1 MELVHQMFLR
11 QCRQRWR
18 TLKVADSL
26 GTELTGGQLLVRTL
40 VLRRLLRRVLAPD
53 EQYVGLLLPPSAAA
67 FVANMAVTLDR
78 RISANLNYSASS
90 EVLNAC
96 IRLAGIRHVLT
107 SRRFLE
113 KMDFKLEAEWVLLE
127 DLRDKLTLADQAAA
141 WLLARL
147 PSPWLSRCLK
157 LNEVQPDDVLTV
169 IFTSGSTGMPKGV
182 LLTYRNVTS
191 NVHAV
196 DQIIR
201 LRESDVLVG
210 VLPFFHSFGYT
221 VTLWAVA
228 SLNVA
233 GVYHVSPLEPRQ
245 IGQLT
250 QKYRGTLLL
259 GTPTFLRSYLRRCDK
274 EQFATLDVVVCG
286 AEKLPR
292 ELADEFE
299 RKFGIRPMEGYGT
312 TELSPVVSVN
322 IPPSRS
328 PGTGQP
334 ERKEGSVGRP
344 LPGVRIKITDL
355 ETGQELPPGKPGMIW
370 VSGPNVMKGY
380 LNQPDKTAQVLKD
393 GWYQTGDVGYVDEDG
408 FLFITGRESRFS
420 KIGGEMVPH
429 GLIEEHLERLIG
441 PTEDGRP
448 QVAVTG
454 VPDPKK
460 GERLIVLHTPLTK
473 TPRELCQGL
482 AEAGLPNLY
491 IPSEDSFFEV
501 PQLPLLGSGKLDLRG
516 VKALAEERLARG

>member
-1 MELVHQMFLR
+1 MQLVPLRFLE
-11 QCRQRWR
+11 QCHRRWR

-26 GTELTGGQLLVRTL
+26 GTELTGSQLLLRTL
-40 VLRRLLRRVLAPD
+40 VLRRLLRRMLAPD
-53 EQYVGLLLPPSAAA
+53 EAYVGLLLPPSAAA

-78 RISANLNYSASS
+78 RISANLNYTATS
-90 EVLNAC
+90 EVLNYC
-96 IRLAGIRHVLT
+96 LRKAGIRHVLT

-113 KMDFKLEAEWVLLE
+113 KMDFRLDAQLVLLE
-127 DLRDKLTLADQAAA
+127 DLRSQVTLADQAAA
-141 WLLARL
+141 WLASRLPPGWLARHL
-147 PSPWLSRCLK
+147 GLDK
-157 LNEVQPDDVLTV
+157 VQPDDVITV
-169 IFTSGSTGMPKGV
+169 IFTSGSTGTPKGV

-191 NVHAV
+191 NVEAI
-196 DQIIR
+196 DQVIR
-201 LRESDVLVG
+201 LRDSDVLVG

-233 GVYHVSPLEPRQ
+233 GVYHFSPLEPRQ

-259 GTPTFLRSYLRRCDK
+259 CTPTFLRSYLRRCEA

-292 ELADEFE
+292 DLADAFE
-299 RKFGIRPMEGYGT
+299 QKFGIRPMEGYGT

-355 ETGQELPPGKPGMIW
+355 DTGQELPPGRPGMIW

-380 LNQPDKTAQVLKD
+380 LHEPEKTAAVLRD

-429 GLIEEHLERLIG
+429 GLIEEQLERLIG
-441 PTEDGRP
+441 HAEDGRP
-448 QVAVTG
+448 QVAVTA
-454 VPDPKK
+454 VTDPKK
-460 GERLIVLHTPLTK
+460 GERLIVLHTPLTQ
-473 TPRELCQGL
+473 TPQELRKGL

-491 IPSEDSFFEV
+491 LPSEDSFFEV
-501 PQLPLLGSGKLDLRG
+501 PQLPLLGSGKLDLRA
-516 VKALAEERLARG
+516 VKALAEERVARG